1 VSIMIK
7 KDGTPRGFAFV
18 RFKDPIAADNAVA
31 AQHNLDGRRLDVKA
45 AVSRDSAPS
54 NLSRYSYNAMGVKD
68 NTHTYT
74 QKMKGSLREA
84 AAKHCAFIL
93 SSNLKL
99 LSMG

>member
-1 VSIMIK
+1 MIK

-54 NLSRYSYNAMGVKD
+54 NLSRYSYSAMGVKD
-68 NTHTYT
+68 NNIH
-74 QKMKGSLREA
+74 KMKVVRE
-84 AAKHCAFIL
+84 
-93 SSNLKL
+93 KL
-99 LSMG
+99 LPNTTHLYYLQI